1 MKTQRFLQSL
11 RQQLRQWQGQYK
23 ALFRKG
29 TYHQKLHKHFFK
41 NILLYLSANNHQ
53 GKQGKH
59 RQTQRLTARLVTKNS
74 GIDTVIFRW
83 VHQKRSSIILVLA
96 ILSLTSVIGDDFY
109 NQPKMKVGNIALQT
123 FIAPYTDN
131 IEDQEETELQRK
143 AAIDNSVPVL
153 MIDNQINKQIN
164 Q

>member
-1 MKTQRFLQSL
+1 M
-11 RQQLRQWQGQYK
+11 
-23 ALFRKG
+23 
-29 TYHQKLHKHFFK
+29 
-41 NILLYLSANNHQ
+41 
-53 GKQGKH
+53 
-59 RQTQRLTARLVTKNS
+59 
-74 GIDTVIFRW
+74 
-83 VHQKRSSIILVLA
+83 VLA
-96 ILSLTSVIGDDFY
+96 IFLLTSVIGSDFY

-164 Q
+164 QKLEKILATSDEIRSIVG